1 MDSTERD
8 ISCAICPD
16 TLKPPIRILPC
27 LHSVCE
33 SCVKELLQSNTNDP
47 KCQKCDGNITL
58 EVEEI
63 ENLPLNRLL
72 QIYIEM
78 YINKTCPLSDQI
90 NNSSQFCETLLRHI
104 RRISA
109 ILHTLR
115 TRILEEVEESK
126 RAAEEVEKLKDEIE
140 ASLKI

>member
-78 YINKTCPLSDQI
+78 KLCSDTSEEYRPYCI
-90 NNSSQFCETLLRHI
+90 RCEREFLKKWKNRKGLP
-104 RRISA
+104 
-109 ILHTLR
+109 
-115 TRILEEVEESK
+115 K
-126 RAAEEVEKLKDEIE
+126 RLK
-140 ASLKI
+140 SLKMKSKHR